1 MITPSEREEPMG
13 QRKYH
18 PGNLIP
24 MFRLAAKLCNEMR
37 AAGFTDNGGAIHSAE
52 RILNILG
59 LCLVYPDLG
68 HINNL
73 RKYEK
78 AEFSVKARAAYDR
91 GEKVLIEHV
100 SPVRDFT
107 RRAIEKID
115 SLDDDDFAKFV
126 KRHFRLVLLTPQETL
141 RLNRENR
148 SKMTSKRLAGIRM
161 AKRKAVAA
169 RAPLI

>member
-1 MITPSEREEPMG
+1 
-13 QRKYH
+13 
-18 PGNLIP
+18 
-24 MFRLAAKLCNEMR
+24 MR

-52 RILNILG
+52 RIVNILG
-59 LCLVYPDLG
+59 LCLVYPDLS

-73 RKYEK
+73 RRYGK

-115 SLDDDDFAKFV
+115 SLDDAGFAKFV
-126 KRHFRLVLLTPQETL
+126 KRHFRLVLLTPQETV

-148 SKMTSKRLAGIRM
+148 SKMISKRLTGIKM
-161 AKRKAVAA
+161 AKPKAGSTRTRRGEKAV
-169 RAPLI
+169 R